1 MDYPCLL
8 QEWLRSGKRDTQVD
22 NVSRNSSS
30 HAHFQAK
37 DLFDEAAEDIEKHLV
52 QRSAGGLTYIA
63 ERKDGTLQH
72 KMDHL
77 ACFAAGMYGLA
88 AQEEKDVNSERWLEL
103 AQEIT
108 NTCHES
114 YVRQG
119 EYDDTGSPGR

>member
-1 MDYPCLL
+1 M
-8 QEWLRSGKRDTQVD
+8 D

-30 HAHFQAK
+30 HAYFQAK

-88 AQEEKDVNSERWLEL
+88 AQEEEQDVNSERWLEL

-119 EYDDTGSPGR
+119 EYDDTGSPER